1 MHRLG
6 IQHWRWFRISRED
19 RDLVLYLLDP
29 EVSGGD
35 ARNLAFE
42 VHQDG
47 RLEMLEVTS
56 VRHERRGWSW
66 VGPRWPRRTEVEFAC
81 GQRLVVDHVALVD
94 SSPFYQRSL
103 VRETSRS
110 GGFGVAELVIPGKID
125 QDLQRWPGGRECTAQ
140 TGKRAHIWLPLFSG
154 PQAAVEVKPTT
165 AHTGHWIRTDEV
177 TSWYVLNGACGG
189 CLASSGALGLGG

>member
-29 EVSGGD
+29 EVSGGA

-47 RLEMLEVTS
+47 RLEVLEVTS

-66 VGPRWPRRTEVEFAC
+66 VGPDPGPPSPLVSDRRHLQHFQATV
-81 GQRLVVDHVALVD
+81 LVD
-94 SSPFYQRSL
+94 LKSKVASSPS
-103 VRETSRS
+103 
-110 GGFGVAELVIPGKID
+110 
-125 QDLQRWPGGRECTAQ
+125 
-140 TGKRAHIWLPLFSG
+140 
-154 PQAAVEVKPTT
+154 
-165 AHTGHWIRTDEV
+165 
-177 TSWYVLNGACGG
+177 
-189 CLASSGALGLGG
+189 